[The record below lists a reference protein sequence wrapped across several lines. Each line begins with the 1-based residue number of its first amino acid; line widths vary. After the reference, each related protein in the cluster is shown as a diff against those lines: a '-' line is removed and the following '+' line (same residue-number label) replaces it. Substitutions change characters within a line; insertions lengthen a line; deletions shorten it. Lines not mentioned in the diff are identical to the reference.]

1 MSLQGVFSVKRQI
14 LGSGSKSETQ
24 SLFSAT
30 PKASSPL
37 TKSQIQKLLRQ
48 KRSSSYIEALH
59 QLDTGGHMPG
69 TDALNKFI
77 ETIKSELPDI
87 SNLLLG
93 IVAKCYLGNPFEVHT
108 LQLMGGIVHHYK
120 VGEPL
125 PAALEKARSMAMHSS
140 YEYIEV
146 YSNYIV
152 AVSSNG
158 STSLVTLQGED
169 SNG

>member
-1 MSLQGVFSVKRQI
+1 VKRQI
-14 LGSGSKSETQ
+14 LGSDTKSESQ
-24 SLFSAT
+24 SLFSVT
-30 PKASSPL
+30 PKASSSL

-48 KRSSSYIEALH
+48 KRSPAYMEALH
-59 QLDTGGHMPG
+59 QLDAGGHISE
-69 TDALNKFI
+69 TEALNKLI

-93 IVAKCYLGNPFEVHT
+93 IVAKCYLGHPFEVHT
-108 LQLMGGIVHHYK
+108 LQIMGSIVHRYK

-125 PAALEKARSMAMHSS
+125 PAALEKARSMALHSS

-152 AVSSNG
+152 TVSSNG
-158 STSLVTLQGED
+158 STSLVTVEGED
-169 SNG
+169 NNG